1 MARHN
6 YFFSL
11 IFILLGCALVHTS
24 KGQSLATLKAAQ
36 RYEVDAKRMG
46 VDVNSDDALPRSR
59 EFKRIDSTYYV
70 GWMFEGTY
78 KYNHAADF
86 LGFKNAS
93 FPLEHALGL
102 MERDYHLQ
110 LATRTSDLLTYMR
123 VYKFQ
128 LDYTLTAYYLMN
140 CYSNMELSEKVY
152 SLLRRVIRFNFQR
165 DFYMDAWNYLGWT
178 VHRNRF
184 YTASKYPFLQNSID
198 ENEQLA
204 NKFLDSGMRKIIRDM
219 PLNSKIFQ
227 PGYERQDKAAVYHY
241 KAMLCSYNFKI
252 DSANYYYNL
261 LKKEPI
267 FSHNNYG
274 TFRAICGD
282 FQEAAQQ
289 YQIESTNH
297 QPDKRLQ
304 EWAYY
309 LSILDIYKG
318 FPQNG
323 IELMKGMIQA
333 NGSTPGFGWY
343 NIALARSEM
352 YNGQLEE
359 ALRHINKAANF
370 KELHIGTTL
379 GQTHYDFS
387 IQLLR
392 LLQKINEIEAQ
403 KFERKDWWYHL
414 PSLANLAQLTTEK
427 YVQQF
432 LIINQFAQNP
442 ERDRV
447 VYKLFSTES
456 TVSWDEIWFL
466 IRDFTTDFFLERFQ
480 HELQNDERKAILKY
494 FRYFLARLNL
504 QKGNISLA
512 EKQLNEV
519 LKDASANSEYEQL
532 LIARTLQAQAEIAL
546 QKKDSK
552 GYQNRMNQLY
562 AYYPQLIPFTSLT
575 MPMQLQISGSA
586 PEGFLNRLNQCNIN
600 FANHSSSPKAH
611 LQFYTLSQKVLVQF
625 WVEDSLG
632 RKRVLQQSMMIKT
645 PEDAVKLAYRLFG
658 ISEKL
663 TQSEN
668 EKK

>member
-1 MARHN
+1 MVRQK
-6 YFFSL
+6 FSFSL
-11 IFILLGCALVHTS
+11 LLILLGCVLVHTS
-24 KGQSLATLKAAQ
+24 KGQSLANIKAAQ
-36 RYEVDAKRMG
+36 RYEIDAKRMG

-70 GWMFEGTY
+70 GWMFEGAY

-93 FPLEHALGL
+93 YPLERTLGL
-102 MERDYHLQ
+102 MERDYYQQ

-128 LDYTLTAYYLMN
+128 LDYTLSAYYLMN
-140 CYSNMELSEKVY
+140 CYSNMEQPEKVY
-152 SLLRRVIRFNFQR
+152 SLLRRVLRFNFQR

-184 YTASKYPFLQNSID
+184 YTTSKYPFLQNSID
-198 ENEQLA
+198 GNERLA
-204 NKFLDSGMRKIIRDM
+204 NNLLDSGMRKINRDI

-241 KAMLCSYNFKI
+241 KAMLYSYNFKI

-274 TFRAICGD
+274 TFCAICGN
-282 FQEAAQQ
+282 FQEAAHQ
-289 YQIESTNH
+289 YQLESANH

-343 NIALARSEM
+343 NIALARCEL
-352 YNGQLEE
+352 YNGQLQE
-359 ALRHINKAANF
+359 ALRHTNKAADF

-392 LLQKINEIEAQ
+392 LLQKINDIEAQ

-414 PSLANLAQLTTEK
+414 PSLAALAQLTSEK

-432 LIINQFAQNP
+432 LTINQFAQNP

-466 IRDFTTDFFLERFQ
+466 IRDFTTDFFLQRFRQ
-480 HELQNDERKAILKY
+480 ELQTDERKAIHKY

-504 QKGNISLA
+504 QKGNINLA
-512 EKQLNEV
+512 EKLLNEV
-519 LKDASANSEYEQL
+519 LTDAATNSEYEQL

-546 QKKDSK
+546 QKKDAK
-552 GYQNRMNQLY
+552 GYQNRMNQLF
-562 AYYPQLIPFTSLT
+562 AYYPQLIPFTALT

-586 PEGFLNRLNQCNIN
+586 PDGFLQRLNQCNIN
-600 FANHSSSPKAH
+600 FTNPSSSPKAH
-611 LQFYTLSQKVLVQF
+611 LHFYTLSQKVLVQF
-625 WVEDSLG
+625 WVEDAQG
-632 RKRVLQQSMMIKT
+632 RKRVPQQSMVIKT
-645 PEDAVKLAYRLFG
+645 SEDAVKLAYRLFG
-658 ISEKL
+658 ISEN
-663 TQSEN
+663 QSQL
-668 EKK
+668 KTK